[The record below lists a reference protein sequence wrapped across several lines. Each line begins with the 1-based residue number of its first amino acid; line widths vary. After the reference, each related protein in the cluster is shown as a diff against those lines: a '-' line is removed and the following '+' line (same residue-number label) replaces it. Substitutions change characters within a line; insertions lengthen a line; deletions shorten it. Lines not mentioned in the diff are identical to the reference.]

1 MTHCATL
8 PHYAQPLPQNS
19 PTTKLVLSFRQSEAT
34 RNLCRRYRD
43 TSLRSVWQFR
53 YLTYV
58 RYDTLRHFAALC
70 TTITAKLTDNNT
82 LFIIPYLGVI
92 DSLCLSCTT
101 GHHFQRCYLR
111 RSRQSS
117 PITKRSF
124 VISTERSDEKSMQ
137 ALPRYFTVFSMTI

>member
-1 MTHCATL
+1 MNKFSHLLIGLHHHHTYTSTAAGLILITQLLLFCLGWVAVILSVPVLFLEL
-8 PHYAQPLPQNS
+8 PM
-19 PTTKLVLSFRQSEAT
+19 LVRTA
-34 RNLCRRYRD
+34 
-43 TSLRSVWQFR
+43 
-53 YLTYV
+53 
-58 RYDTLRHFAALC
+58 LRHFAALC
-70 TTITAKLTDNNT
+70 TTISAKLTDNKT

-117 PITKRSF
+117 PMTKLCF

-137 ALPRYFTVFSMTI
+137 ALPRYFTAFGMTI